1 MKRQDFEKCGL
12 PETPGVYFFRD
23 NEGSILYIGKAT
35 SLKDRVKS
43 YFSLDLVETRGLK
56 VVNMVLASTTVTFEE
71 TGSVLE
77 ALLRESVLIKKH
89 QPIFNTKEKDDKSF
103 YSVIITKED
112 FPCILMIRSRDFEKK
127 WSKGMVRNIYGPFSS
142 STSLKDALKIIR
154 KIFPFRDTCV
164 VGDISAKPCFNAQIG
179 LCPGSC
185 FGQISSVR
193 YKKTIKNIESFFEG
207 QKESIKK
214 SLQKEMESAAK
225 RQEFEQ
231 AGKIRNSL
239 FALDHIKDTSL
250 IKDDIVTEYKDKSFR
265 IEAFDIAHISG
276 TSRVGVMTVIENGE
290 KDKNSYRKFLLEEK
304 VNDDYQ
310 GLEEILKRR
319 FAHTEWKFPDVVVVD
334 GGEAH
339 LALAERVL
347 SLLAIPVAVI
357 AVVKDKSHNPKD
369 ILGSKVHVYNH
380 KKDILLANN
389 EAHRFAITFHKEKR
403 NKAFFA

>member
-1 MKRQDFEKCGL
+1 MKRQDLEKCGL

-23 NEGSILYIGKAT
+23 NEGNILYIGKAT

-112 FPCILMIRSRDFEKK
+112 FPRILMIRSRDFEKK

-193 YKKTIKNIESFFEG
+193 YKKTINNIESFFEG

-304 VNDDYQ
+304 INDDYQ

-319 FAHTEWKFPDVVVVD
+319 FTHTEWKFPDVIVVD

-347 SLLAIPVAVI
+347 SLLAIPVAVV

>member
-1 MKRQDFEKCGL
+1 MKRQDLEKCGL

-23 NEGSILYIGKAT
+23 DEGNILYIGKAT

-43 YFSLDLVETRGLK
+43 YFSVDLVETRGLK
-56 VVNMVLASTTVTFEE
+56 VVNMILASTTVTFEE

-112 FPCILMIRSRDFEKK
+112 FPRILMIRSRDFEKK

-193 YKKTIKNIESFFEG
+193 YKKTINNIESFFEG

-214 SLQKEMESAAK
+214 SLQKEMESVSK
-225 RQEFEQ
+225 RENFADYFEC
-231 AGKIRNSL
+231 I
-239 FALDHIKDTSL
+239 F
-250 IKDDIVTEYKDKSFR
+250 
-265 IEAFDIAHISG
+265 
-276 TSRVGVMTVIENGE
+276 
-290 KDKNSYRKFLLEEK
+290 
-304 VNDDYQ
+304 
-310 GLEEILKRR
+310 
-319 FAHTEWKFPDVVVVD
+319 
-334 GGEAH
+334 
-339 LALAERVL
+339 
-347 SLLAIPVAVI
+347 
-357 AVVKDKSHNPKD
+357 
-369 ILGSKVHVYNH
+369 
-380 KKDILLANN
+380 
-389 EAHRFAITFHKEKR
+389 
-403 NKAFFA
+403 

>member
-1 MKRQDFEKCGL
+1 MKRQDLEKCGL

-23 NEGSILYIGKAT
+23 DEGNILYIGKAT

-43 YFSLDLVETRGLK
+43 YFALDLIETRGLK
-56 VVNMVLASTTVTFEE
+56 VVNMVLASKIVTFEE

-103 YSVIITKED
+103 YSVILTKED
-112 FPCILMIRSRDFEKK
+112 FPRILMIRSRDFEKK

-142 STSLKDALKIIR
+142 SSSLKYALKIIR
-154 KIFPFRDTCV
+154 KIFPFRDSCV
-164 VGDISAKPCFNAQIG
+164 IGDTSSKPCFNAQIG
-179 LCPGSC
+179 LCPGC
-185 FGQISSVR
+185 CCGQITSTQ

-207 QKESIKK
+207 QKESVKK
-214 SLQKEMESAAK
+214 TLQKDMNNAAK
-225 RQEFEQ
+225 RQEFEL

-239 FALDHIKDTSL
+239 FALDHIKDTHL
-250 IKDDIVTEYKDKSFR
+250 IKDDIVTKYKDKSFR

-290 KDKNSYRKFLLEEK
+290 KDKSSYRKFLLKEK
-304 VNDDYQ
+304 VNDDYK

-319 FAHTEWKFPDVVVVD
+319 FTHREWKFPDVIVVD

-347 SLLAIPVAVI
+347 SLLAIPVAIV
-357 AVVKDKSHNPKD
+357 AVVKDKSHKPKD
-369 ILGSKVHVYNH
+369 ILGSKEHVYNH

-389 EAHRFAITFHKEKR
+389 EAHRFAITFHKDKR
-403 NKAFFA
+403 NKALFL